1 MKQKKKG
8 AVELSITTII
18 IIVMGITLLIL
29 GLGLISKIM
38 SGTGDLT
45 TKVIGN
51 ADAMIDNLLID
62 SKFTMPG
69 QVIIEQGKVTTVL
82 VTVGH
87 DGSTVQGPAKFKVQL
102 QKNFP
107 NGIDETMVLAEVIT
121 PETVINEGQQ
131 AKFTI
136 KIAASSNAPITT
148 GMNAAAYSVV
158 VTANGQPYDQGAFI
172 INIQKGKGIFGIL

>member
-69 QVIIEQGKVTTVL
+69 QVIK
-82 VTVGH
+82 
-87 DGSTVQGPAKFKVQL
+87 
-102 QKNFP
+102 
-107 NGIDETMVLAEVIT
+107 
-121 PETVINEGQQ
+121 EGQQ